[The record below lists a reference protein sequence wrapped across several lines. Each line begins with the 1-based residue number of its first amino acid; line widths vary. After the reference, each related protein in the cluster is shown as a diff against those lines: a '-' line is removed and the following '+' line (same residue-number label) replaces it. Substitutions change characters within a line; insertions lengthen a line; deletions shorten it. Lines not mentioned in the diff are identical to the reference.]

1 MKMTIRWQNF
11 LPVVVPVVL
20 VGFFPLV
27 YEKLNPDYF
36 SGVACVRV
44 YPDQSVE
51 KYRGEICYDPNLPAA
66 IVLKRR

>member
-1 MKMTIRWQNF
+1 MTIRWQKV

-51 KYRGEICYDPNLPAA
+51 KDRGESCYDPNLPAA